1 MGVSKAKTSL
11 ASASFGGAPLSLD
24 RVACIQSI
32 LKMSNTNEHSQV
44 LTLKEAAAYL
54 RVSKT
59 HLANVIN
66 GKVAGVPR
74 LRHAQ
79 VGRRKLI
86 RREWVD
92 NWLDMAGQE

>member
-1 MGVSKAKTSL
+1 MLLT
-11 ASASFGGAPLSLD
+11 SASRASGQTFHSS
-24 RVACIQSI
+24 QHY
-32 LKMSNTNEHSQV
+32 LKTEMSNMNEHSQV

-92 NWLDMAGQE
+92 KWLDMAGRE